1 MLLTN
6 KKRCAKME
14 KEWRKID
21 RDAVRRKERIS
32 EGRNMET
39 IVDGLHIKYEVEGQ
53 GEPVVVLQ
61 GWGTKLEVYQCVAD
75 CLSSRYQV
83 IRLDLPGFGGSEEP
97 GEGWAVEDY
106 VEFLL
111 HFLEP
116 FGLSRVS
123 FVGHSYGGRMVIR
136 LASRETLPFTITKLV
151 LIDSAGI
158 LPVKTAAQ
166 KRKIRRYKRLKKA
179 AEWKISK
186 FLFGTMLEEWKSR
199 QGSADY
205 RAATPRMRECLVK
218 AVNEDL
224 TLLLPKV
231 RQETLLIWGE
241 KDTATPLS
249 DGKLMEQLMPAAG
262 LVVLQ
267 GAGHFS
273 FLEQPY
279 VFARVMKSFY
289 GIE

>member
-1 MLLTN
+1 
-6 KKRCAKME
+6 
-14 KEWRKID
+14 
-21 RDAVRRKERIS
+21 
-32 EGRNMET
+32 MET
-39 IVDGLHIKYEVEGQ
+39 IVDGLHIKYETAGQ

-61 GWGTKLEVYQCVAD
+61 GWGTKLEIYRSIAE

-83 IRLDLPGFGGSEEP
+83 ILLDLPGFGASEEP
-97 GEGWAVEDY
+97 GEAWAVEDY

-111 HFLEP
+111 RFLEP
-116 FGLSRVS
+116 FGFSKVS
-123 FVGHSYGGRMVIR
+123 FVGHSYGGRMIIR
-136 LASRETLPFTITKLV
+136 LASREALPFTVTKLV

-166 KRKIRRYKRLKKA
+166 KRKIWLYKRLKKA
-179 AEWKISK
+179 AEWKVSR
-186 FLFGTMLEEWKSR
+186 FFFGTMLEEWKNR

-205 RAATPRMRECLVK
+205 RAASPRMRECLVK

-224 TLLLPKV
+224 TPFLPKV
-231 RQETLLIWGE
+231 RQETLLIWGDN
-241 KDTATPLS
+241 DTATPLS
-249 DGKLMEQLMPAAG
+249 DGKTMERMMPNAG

-273 FLEQPY
+273 FLDRPY

-289 GIE
+289 GIETE

>member
-1 MLLTN
+1 
-6 KKRCAKME
+6 
-14 KEWRKID
+14 
-21 RDAVRRKERIS
+21 
-32 EGRNMET
+32 MET
-39 IVDGLHIKYEVEGQ
+39 IVDGLHIKYEITGQ

-61 GWGTKLEVYQCVAD
+61 GWGTKLEIYQSVAD
-75 CLSSRYQV
+75 CLSSRYRV

-97 GEGWAVEDY
+97 KEAWAVEDY

-116 FGLSRVS
+116 FGLERVS
-123 FVGHSYGGRMVIR
+123 FIGHSYGGRMIIR
-136 LASRETLPFTITKLV
+136 LASREKLPFTVTKLV

-158 LPVKTAAQ
+158 LPEKTAAQ
-166 KRKIRRYKRLKKA
+166 KRKIRRYKRLKKI
-179 AEWKISK
+179 AEWKIAK
-186 FLFGTMLEEWKSR
+186 FFFGPMLEEWKSR

-205 RAATPRMRECLVK
+205 RAASPRMRECLVK

-224 TLLLPKV
+224 TPLLPAV

-241 KDTATPLS
+241 NDTSTPLS
-249 DGKLMEQLMPAAG
+249 DGKTMERLMPNAG
-262 LVVLQ
+262 LVTLP

-273 FLEQPY
+273 FLDQPY